1 MADQPL
7 RDPDPSKTVD
17 IIEQRGS
24 FLLIRGAAGFA
35 VVERRNGRIYP
46 MTPGE
51 REGVGMTADA
61 VSALLAQKGCLPE
74 SKARRLFNE
83 LSKRGDRLARTLR

>member
-17 IIEQRGS
+17 IIEERGS
-24 FLLIRGAAGFA
+24 FLLIRSAAGFA

-51 REGVGMTADA
+51 REGVGMTAEA
-61 VSALLAQKGCLPE
+61 VSALLAQEGCLPE
-74 SKARRLFNE
+74 SKACRLFDE
-83 LSKRGDRLARTLR
+83 LSKRGDRLARTVR